1 MRIPFLHGHVLP
13 VRYGLDRGELGL
25 EPAPQRR
32 IRVFTTAGAGES
44 GLPLRPFNAPVI
56 DLLELKP

>member
-1 MRIPFLHGHVLP
+1 LGFDL
-13 VRYGLDRGELGL
+13 GEQGL
-25 EPAPQRR
+25 ELAPQRR